1 MMLFYLSVEDD
12 EMCYRVGVNEIVN
25 KFVGEYLKR
34 L

>member
-1 MMLFYLSVEDD
+1 MMRFLLFVGDD
-12 EMCYRVGVNEIVN
+12 EMCYRVSVNEIVN

>member
-1 MMLFYLSVEDD
+1 MTRFHLFVEDD

>member
-1 MMLFYLSVEDD
+1 MMRFHFFVEYD
-12 EMCYRVGVNEIVN
+12 EICYKVGVNEIVN

>member
-1 MMLFYLSVEDD
+1 MMRFLLFVEDD
-12 EMCYRVGVNEIVN
+12 EIYYRVGVNEIVN

>member
-1 MMLFYLSVEDD
+1 MMRFHFFVEDD

>member
-1 MMLFYLSVEDD
+1 MMRFHFFVEDD
-12 EMCYRVGVNEIVN
+12 EIYYRVGVNEIVN